1 MSSLENKI
9 NKDLLAAMKIKDRSA
24 LRGIRAIKAAIL
36 LAKTDG
42 SNEAI
47 DESKEIKILQ
57 KLVKQRKDSLQIYEK
72 QDRED
77 LAVIEREEI
86 EIISLYLPQQ
96 MTVDKIKAVI
106 ADIISE
112 SGASGMKDMGRV
124 MRMVSK
130 SIGGRADNKI
140 VAGIVKESLF

>member
-36 LAKTDG
+36 LSKTDG